1 MVEKLLL
8 LGFRLHS
15 VLFTW
20 LSRHIRTVKTVIL
33 IVAHASLI
41 GLFFPEMRTE
51 FGEMSLNILIVILF
65 LSPAAAITRMPLLL
79 VTMGFRRELGILVGY
94 LAMVH
99 GLGYFID
106 PVSFALSIAPY
117 LPGDILSIDPI
128 LLLGIAALVL
138 LFPLLLTSNA
148 FALRT
153 LGGVRWKR
161 LHTLVYPMFV
171 LVVLHR
177 FMASGGLSGGMAE
190 VGEVILLL
198 GGYSLLKFLAWKP
211 ESFLFLRRILSSI
224 GERYRRYQFSGG
236 TVSSSPSSL

>member
-8 LGFRLHS
+8 FGFRLHRA
-15 VLFTW
+15 LCAL
-20 LSRHIRTVKTVIL
+20 LSKHIGTVKTVIL

-41 GLFFPEMRTE
+41 GFFFPGVRTE
-51 FGEMSLNILIVILF
+51 FGEMSMNILIVILF
-65 LSPAAAITRMPLLL
+65 LSPASAVTRMPLLL
-79 VTMGFRRELGILVGY
+79 IAMGFRRELGILVGY

-106 PVSFALSIAPY
+106 PVAFALSIAPY

-128 LLLGIAALVL
+128 LLLGAAALVL

-148 FALRT
+148 LSLRA

-161 LHTLVYPMFV
+161 LHTIVYPMFV

-177 FMASGGLSGGMAE
+177 FMASGGLSGGISNVA
-190 VGEVILLL
+190 EVILLL
-198 GGYSLLKFLAWKP
+198 GGYTFLKFLAWKP
-211 ESFLFLRRILSSI
+211 ASFPLFRKVFASV
-224 GERYRRYQFSGG
+224 GGRYRLYSFSKEEV
-236 TVSSSPSSL
+236 TS